1 VENTIEL
8 RTVYEGSLTL
18 GEGPIWDERIQTL
31 FFVDIL
37 QKKLYRWNYTSKK
50 ISIKIFEEYISCIA
64 LSENQGLILVALESG
79 VFSYNLDSEALTFL
93 CKPESQDNFRYND
106 GRVDWNGSWLLGS
119 MNNLNN
125 GPAAPLLPDAALYKI
140 EGKAVTSLLKGVTIS
155 NGIAFRKP
163 YIYFIDSK
171 INCIRKF
178 VYEQG
183 QFTFIKEIFK
193 LQDDTTLDGMCI
205 SADNKL
211 FIANWAGSQIIVF
224 DLLTESVIKTI
235 PLPCLNPTSC
245 TFGGP
250 EMNELFI
257 TTSSINEK
265 NSAVAGVYA
274 IKVNTSG
281 VPENKIKLKTLKNE
295 N

>member
-1 VENTIEL
+1 MENIIEL
-8 RTVYEGSLTL
+8 HTVYKGSLKL

-37 QKKLYRWNYTSKK
+37 QKTLYRWNYASKE
-50 ISIKIFEEYISCIA
+50 ISSKIFEEYISCIA
-64 LSENQGLILVALESG
+64 LSENEGLILVALESG
-79 VFSYNLDSEALTFL
+79 IFTYNIDSESLTFI
-93 CKPESQDNFRYND
+93 CKPESQNNFRYND

-125 GPAAPLLPDAALYKI
+125 GPNAPLLPDATLYKV
-140 EGKAVTSLLKGVTIS
+140 EGKAVISLLKGVTIS

-171 INCIRKF
+171 VNSIRKF

-183 QFTFIKEIFK
+183 QFTLIKEIFK
-193 LQDDTTLDGMCI
+193 LEDETTLDGMCI

-211 FIANWAGSQIIVF
+211 FIANWAGSKIIVF
-224 DLLTESVIKTI
+224 DLLKESVINKI

-250 EMNELFI
+250 DMNQLFI
-257 TTSSINEK
+257 TTSSINE
-265 NSAVAGVYA
+265 NNTNVAGVYA
-274 IKVNTSG
+274 ITLDEHG
-281 VPENKIKLKTLKNE
+281 VPENKIKLKSLKNE